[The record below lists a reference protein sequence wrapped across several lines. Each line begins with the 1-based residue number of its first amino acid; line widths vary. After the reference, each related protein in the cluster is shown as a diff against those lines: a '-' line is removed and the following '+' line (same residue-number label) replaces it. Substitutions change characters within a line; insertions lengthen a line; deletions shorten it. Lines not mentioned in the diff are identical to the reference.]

1 MAYDSKSVKVELSK
15 EKAKTLAQGLCNQI
29 DSSITGRESVKDR
42 WDMIENIFRCDQK
55 TSNLQIAD
63 SFESYVFPM
72 YRQKATKIG
81 RTVLGAYFNLKPWVQ
96 MIDVTR
102 PVQQQDPNAPPPQP
116 IPDVERT
123 YQSWLESSNLKNVFS
138 TVFMNMVHFNCGIA
152 QVCTKPDGSL
162 FARNIHPSKS
172 IFYPC
177 QTPDYNSLITM
188 GHQFLPLRGDIE
200 EGLESGL
207 YNKDWLD
214 LDKCGVA
221 TNRATRTTNDE
232 VMAHD
237 NPIMTNGDDEPIEC
251 YELVTK
257 LKLKGD
263 TKREWYLALVE
274 KQGEQLMSLEHYPYS
289 RPWYFVYKT
298 SYDEDNMYP
307 SDSIGGVM
315 QGLQLAYNDGNTL
328 MLQGSLAGAF
338 PLIVVSGGS
347 LSNKTVSY
355 QAGQMIESSDEI
367 KLQYVSTGFNPGA
380 LAPMMQKIEQ
390 LADGVS
396 GMSRLG
402 TTEALPG
409 HTTATAASGF
419 LQAQQESKDEYVEG
433 VASPFKDMAEF
444 IFEMMVKHTPK
455 IALRMGKKWQINPNA
470 EIDPTAIDIQ
480 PTGGGTTT
488 DPQLLGQKLMTLQQ
502 MASNPASS
510 LDPEK
515 VETKMVEAM
524 DFPFDTDSL
533 KKPPPNPNTPPPP
546 LGAPTMSIS
555 VKFEELGAPN
565 LSPMQLDALDQ
576 FGFNVPPPEEEN
588 NGTVPGSDIM
598 GANGSGQPNMDALL
612 QQLGMGGD
620 MQVPGN
626 EAQGSQIPP
635 GNAPNGGQ
643 IG

>member
-1 MAYDSKSVKVELSK
+1 MAYDSQSVKVTLSK

-29 DSSITGRESVKDR
+29 DSSISGRESVKDR

-177 QTPDYNSLITM
+177 KTSDYNSLITM
-188 GHQFLPLRGDIE
+188 GHQFLPLRGAIE

-207 YNKDWLD
+207 YEKKYLD
-214 LDKCGVA
+214 LDKCGMAPSNA
-221 TNRATRTTNDE
+221 TKTTNDI
-232 VMAHD
+232 VMASD
-237 NPIMTNGDDEPIEC
+237 EPIMTNRDDEEIEC
-251 YELVTK
+251 YELITK
-257 LKLKGD
+257 LRLDGD
-263 TKREWYLALVE
+263 SKREWYKVEVE
-274 KQGEQLMSLEHYPYS
+274 KQGEQLMSIERYPYA
-289 RPWYFVYKT
+289 RPWYFSFKT

-347 LSNKTVSY
+347 LNNKTVSY

-380 LAPMMQKIEQ
+380 LAPMMQKIEE

-444 IFEMMVKHTPK
+444 IFEMMVAHAPK
-455 IALRMGKKWQINPNA
+455 IAMRMGQKWQISPNA
-470 EIDPTAIDIQ
+470 NIDITGIDLQ

-488 DPQLLGQKLMTLQQ
+488 DPQLMGQKLGMLGQ
-502 MASNPASS
+502 MAQNPNST
-510 LDPEK
+510 LDSGKIEMLMVDTMDLP
-515 VETKMVEAM
+515 VATET
-524 DFPFDTDSL
+524 L
-533 KKPPPNPNTPPPP
+533 LKPPPPPNLPPPP
-546 LGAPTMSIS
+546 IMQPNMSIS
-555 VKFEELGAPN
+555 VKFEDLGVPN
-565 LSPMQLDALDQ
+565 LSPMQLDVLAQ
-576 FGFNVPPPEEEN
+576 AGFDVPEPQD
-588 NGTVPGSDIM
+588 GTVPDSDIM
-598 GANGSGQPNMDALL
+598 GADGSGQPNMDALQGL
-612 QQLGMGGD
+612 LGMGGD
-620 MQVPGN
+620 MQAPGG
-626 EAQGSQIPP
+626 EGAPMQQPP
-635 GNAPNGGQ
+635 ADPTNGGQ